1 MKNTV
6 WVLVIALNHNVQHI
20 KDRDPTWGVSAQWL
34 LLLTLPIDTPVYG
47 ISNLPMLQSWVSKAM
62 EALWVLWLLSCL
74 DTVIVKVEVLSS
86 LQRKAPPSLKTCSF
100 HWDLTHRD
108 LFARVSWLSMP
119 EILSWAFQPDP
130 NAFRADSEARVL
142 FRTSAILW
150 VCWVSHFPC
159 WITLPFIY
167 SIAER

>member
-1 MKNTV
+1 MGSKCTV
-6 WVLVIALNHNVQHI
+6 TLVV
-20 KDRDPTWGVSAQWL
+20 D
-34 LLLTLPIDTPVYG
+34 LTIDTLIYD
-47 ISNLPMLQSWVSKAM
+47 ISNHPRLLSWAAKAM
-62 EALWVLWLLSCL
+62 EAYWVHQLWSYL
-74 DTVIVKVEVLSS
+74 DKAIIKVEVLSS
-86 LQRKAPPSLKTCSF
+86 LQRKVPPSLMARYFC
-100 HWDLTHRD
+100 WDLTHRD

-130 NAFRADSEARVL
+130 SAFRADSEARVL

-167 SIAER
+167 SIG

>member
-1 MKNTV
+1 
-6 WVLVIALNHNVQHI
+6 
-20 KDRDPTWGVSAQWL
+20 
-34 LLLTLPIDTPVYG
+34 
-47 ISNLPMLQSWVSKAM
+47 M
-62 EALWVLWLLSCL
+62 EAPRVLRLLSCL

-130 NAFRADSEARVL
+130 SAFRADSEARVQNL
-142 FRTSAILW
+142 TIFLKFFLAGGLGELSSL
-150 VCWVSHFPC
+150 
-159 WITLPFIY
+159 
-167 SIAER
+167 